1 MADIVKMKGRG
12 RPKRETAADKA
23 PGQVQAL
30 TRALTIINTLAES
43 GDGMILAD
51 IAQTVGLAPSTAH
64 RLLTTMQQQRFVRFD
79 PGSNLWQVGVQAFL
93 VGNAFLRTRDVVQ
106 MARPFMRRLM
116 EESGETVNLAIE
128 DQGEAIYM
136 SQVECRQLMR
146 AITRPGG
153 RVLMHCSGIGKAI
166 LATKSDSEVRKIL
179 QKHGLPKVTEKTLHK
194 PADLKADLK
203 TIIERG
209 YSIDDEEN
217 AIGLRCVAAVIRDE
231 HGEALAGISLSG
243 PMARIT
249 DDRLPILGQM
259 VQATADDITAE
270 LGGMAGPPA

>member
-30 TRALTIINTLAES
+30 SRALSIINTLAES
-43 GDGMILAD
+43 SDGMILAD

-64 RLLTTMQQQRFVRFD
+64 RLLTTMQHQRFVRFD
-79 PGSNLWQVGVQAFL
+79 PGSNHWQIGVQALL

-128 DQGEAIYM
+128 DLGEAIYM

-166 LATKSDSEVRKIL
+166 LASMSEADVRKIL
-179 QKHGLPKVTEKTLHK
+179 QKHGLPKITEKTLAT
-194 PADLKADLK
+194 PAALKVDLKA
-203 TIIERG
+203 IRERG

-217 AIGLRCVAAVIRDE
+217 AVGLRCVAAVVHDE
-231 HGEALAGISLSG
+231 HGEALAGLSLSG

-249 DDRLPILGQM
+249 DDRLPVLGAL
-259 VQATADDITAE
+259 VQRAALDITAE
-270 LGGMAGPPA
+270 LGGAGGSTA